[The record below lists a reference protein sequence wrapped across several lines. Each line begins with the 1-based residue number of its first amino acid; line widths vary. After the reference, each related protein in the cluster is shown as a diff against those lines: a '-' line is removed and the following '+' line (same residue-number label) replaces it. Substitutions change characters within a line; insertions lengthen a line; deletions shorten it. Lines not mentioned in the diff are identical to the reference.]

1 MKKALSMVLL
11 LSMLAGMLSIGAA
24 ASLVVD
30 DTFTLGDVNGDGV
43 SDLTDALEVARYL
56 ADVEGAE
63 VIRDAA
69 DMDADGQVSAY
80 DALQFK
86 LCIAGAKQWSDY
98 EVGEGEYGEALYNLT
113 IAGNP
118 ITTYCIVVPEGTDPE
133 TSNLYYGPIC
143 CASIP
148 EWQRAI
154 TWKSAMAHRVRRTQ
168 SISIRRMR
176 TGSLE

>member
-1 MKKALSMVLL
+1 MKKALSIVLL

-43 SDLTDALEVARYL
+43 SDPTDALEVARYL

-98 EVGEGEYGEALYNLT
+98 EVGEG
-113 IAGNP
+113 
-118 ITTYCIVVPEGTDPE
+118 
-133 TSNLYYGPIC
+133 
-143 CASIP
+143 
-148 EWQRAI
+148 
-154 TWKSAMAHRVRRTQ
+154 
-168 SISIRRMR
+168 
-176 TGSLE
+176 